1 MQLTFAYF
9 LTSVMF
15 GGGGVGELV
24 MGCISGAMGC
34 SGGRGGGMWASNPRH
49 MVLVRASPAAPAT
62 LSSRQIDRYTRVHQ
76 SLCTPALGRVQL
88 QVLFNFH
95 SAPIILQQPVGK
107 G

>member
-1 MQLTFAYF
+1 MLVNWLWGAF
-9 LTSVMF
+9 LVQWVAAVVEVVECGF
-15 GGGGVGELV
+15 K
-24 MGCISGAMGC
+24 
-34 SGGRGGGMWASNPRH
+34 
-49 MVLVRASPAAPAT
+49 PAAHGAGARQSSRPAT

-76 SLCTPALGRVQL
+76 SLCTRALGRVQL